1 VTNINQLL
9 KNIKSENYADLIHS
23 DNREIII
30 TTNKV
35 VLTLDIN
42 TIKKYMK
49 NLNDVDSNEVMSP
62 RLPQLKSYLKSLCI
76 LYFIKDTNLS
86 VTANIIEIV
95 IKSTHIF
102 NNTVL
107 MS

>member
-1 VTNINQLL
+1 VANINQFL
-9 KNIKSENYADLIHS
+9 KSIKSENYADLIHS

-35 VLTLDIN
+35 VLTLDMN

-49 NLNDVDSNEVMSP
+49 NLNDVDLNEVMSP
-62 RLPQLKSYLKSLCI
+62 RLPQLKSYLKILGI
-76 LYFIKDTNLS
+76 LYFIKDTNFS
-86 VTANIIEIV
+86 VTVNIIEIV

>member
-1 VTNINQLL
+1 MANINQFL
-9 KNIKSENYADLIHS
+9 KSIKSENYADLIHS

-35 VLTLDIN
+35 VLTLDMN

-49 NLNDVDSNEVMSP
+49 NLNDVDLNEVMSP
-62 RLPQLKSYLKSLCI
+62 RLPQLKSYLKILGI
-76 LYFIKDTNLS
+76 LYFIKDTNFS
-86 VTANIIEIV
+86 VTVNIIEIV
-95 IKSTHIF
+95 IKSTYIF

>member
-1 VTNINQLL
+1 MTNINQLL
-9 KNIKSENYADLIHS
+9 KSIKSENYADLIHS

-35 VLTLDIN
+35 VLTLDMN

-49 NLNDVDSNEVMSP
+49 NLNDVDLNEVMSP
-62 RLPQLKSYLKSLCI
+62 RLPQLKSCLKILDI
-76 LYFIKDTNLS
+76 LYFIKDTNFS
-86 VTANIIEIV
+86 VTVNIIEIV

>member
-1 VTNINQLL
+1 MANINQFL
-9 KNIKSENYADLIHS
+9 KSIKSENYADLIHS

-35 VLTLDIN
+35 VLTLDMN

-49 NLNDVDSNEVMSP
+49 NLNDVDLNEVMSP
-62 RLPQLKSYLKSLCI
+62 RLPQLKSYLKILGI
-76 LYFIKDTNLS
+76 LYFIKDTNFS
-86 VTANIIEIV
+86 VTVNIIEIV